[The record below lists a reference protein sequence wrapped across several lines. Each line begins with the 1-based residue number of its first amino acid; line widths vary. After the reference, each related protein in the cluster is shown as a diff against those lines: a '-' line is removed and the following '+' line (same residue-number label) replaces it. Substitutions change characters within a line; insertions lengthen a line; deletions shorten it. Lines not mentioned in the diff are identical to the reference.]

1 MSPASEGANPLNTGV
16 SPSVWYQ
23 HVSACTPTPGCAF
36 RNVRLTKLEGTS
48 AGTPADHPPTRPR
61 SSSRF
66 RFGRGLRKNRHR
78 FSGGVRH
85 HRSHAVAR
93 YRTYAAPCTAS
104 AASRSTCG
112 RYLSSKDTRSPRT
125 ARLASTRVR
134 GTGTVTSWALGY
146 PSGARPPVSSP
157 RPRKM
162 ACLRAYGSLKSSKGM
177 PASLP
182 PPPSPRSASCTY
194 TRASGGLPPIAAR
207 ALVRHAMCVPA
218 VVGVVDFGRDERRE
232 IS

>member
-23 HVSACTPTPGCAF
+23 HVSACTSTPGRAF
-36 RNVRLTKLEGTS
+36 LSVRLTKLEGTS
-48 AGTPADHPPTRPR
+48 AGTPADHPPTRSWMAR
-61 SSSRF
+61 DADS
-66 RFGRGLRKNRHR
+66 GRGLRKNRHR

-85 HRSHAVAR
+85 HLSQAVAR

-104 AASRSTCG
+104 AASMSPCA
-112 RYLSSKDTRSPRT
+112 RYSSSKDTRSPRT

-177 PASLP
+177 PASPP

-218 VVGVVDFGRDERRE
+218 VVGVVDFGETSDE